1 MKIGSIHIKGEDIM
15 SMNWKL
21 FSGFVV
27 GFLFLPL
34 IMMID
39 KYVGPGAGS
48 IAVQMLLCGVA
59 VALCVWLI
67 DSLRKF

>member
-1 MKIGSIHIKGEDIM
+1 M
-15 SMNWKL
+15 SMKWKL
-21 FSGFVV
+21 FSGFVM

-48 IAVQMLLCGVA
+48 IAVTMLTAGVGVA
-59 VALCVWLI
+59 GCVWLI
-67 DSLRKF
+67 EKMKGL